1 MDIKDKVRNL
11 GPTGVKVSP
20 ICLGTMQFGW
30 TADRKQA
37 FKVLDAFF
45 EAGGNFIDTADVYSR
60 WVEGN
65 PGGVAEE
72 IIGDWMQDRGNR
84 REIVLATKV
93 RGRMWDG
100 PNGEGL
106 SRYHIRWAVED
117 SLRRLKTDVI
127 DLYQMHW
134 PDYSTP
140 LGETLR
146 TLDDLVR
153 EGKVLYIGV
162 SNYPGWLIEQ
172 SMLISELNNYE
183 KFISVQ
189 PKYNIIDREDF
200 ERDVLPQ
207 VTKYHLG
214 VIPYSPLAAGFLT
227 GKYRKDHPLPTSV
240 RASSVQERYF
250 NERSFAI
257 LDKVIEMAKKLD
269 ATPAQVSLAW
279 LLHKPFITSPV
290 IGANTV
296 DQLMDNLKAAQ
307 IEIPPEFMVELDE
320 VSKI

>member
-1 MDIKDKVRNL
+1 MDLREKVRNL
-11 GPTGVKVSP
+11 GTTGLKVSP

-30 TADRKQA
+30 TADREQA
-37 FKVLDAFF
+37 FKILDAYY

-72 IIGDWMQDRGNR
+72 IIGDWIKSRGIR
-84 REIVLATKV
+84 KEIVIATKV

-106 SRYHIRWAVED
+106 SRYHIRRAVED

-134 PDYSTP
+134 PDDSTP
-140 LGETLR
+140 MEETLR
-146 TLDDLVR
+146 TLDDLIR

-162 SNYPGWLIEQ
+162 SNYRGWMIKEA
-172 SMLISELNNYE
+172 MLISELKNFE
-183 KFISVQ
+183 KFVSTQ
-189 PKYNIIDREDF
+189 PRYNLVDREDF
-200 ERDVLPQ
+200 ERDVLP
-207 VTKYHLG
+207 VVLKYGMG

-227 GKYRKDHPLPTSV
+227 GKYRKNKELPGSV
-240 RASSVQERYF
+240 RASTIQQRYF
-250 NERSFAI
+250 NERGFRI
-257 LDKVIEMAKKLD
+257 LDKVIEVAEKLGV
-269 ATPAQVSLAW
+269 TPAQVSLAW
-279 LLHKPFITSPV
+279 LLHKPYITSPI

-296 DQLMDNLKAAQ
+296 DQLMDNLKAVEV
-307 IEIPPEFMVELDE
+307 EIPSALMEELDS
-320 VSKI
+320 VSNF

>member
-1 MDIKDKVRNL
+1 MDIRDKVRNL

-30 TADRKQA
+30 TADKEQA
-37 FKVLDAFF
+37 FKVLDAFY

-72 IIGDWMQDRGNR
+72 IIGEWMRDRGNR

-106 SRYHIRWAVED
+106 SRYHIRRAVED

-140 LGETLR
+140 LEETLR
-146 TLDDLVR
+146 TLDDLIS

-172 SMLISELNNYE
+172 AMLISQLHNFER
-183 KFISVQ
+183 FVTVQ
-189 PKYNIIDREDF
+189 PKYNIVDREEF
-200 ERDVLPQ
+200 EKNVLPQ
-207 VTKYHLG
+207 VNKYHLG

-227 GKYRKDHPLPTSV
+227 GKYRKGQPLPVSA

-250 NERSFAI
+250 NDRGFAI
-257 LDKVIEMAKKLD
+257 LDKVIEIAEKLD

-279 LLHKPFITSPV
+279 LLHKPFITSPI

-296 DQLMDNLKAAQ
+296 EQLMDNLKAAL
-307 IEIPPEFMVELDE
+307 IEIPPELMVELDE
-320 VSKI
+320 VSKF